1 MSDILKLEGDR
12 AVIDCSLL
20 GMELGSPEFVSHH
33 LKLLSALGK
42 KPKTIRYEEE
52 IVINLDEDKTQI
64 LNEYIDLLRQFE
76 GIMIK
81 PDIYGDVND
90 DNYSKRKQLLRKVY
104 SYLTTDPLHA
114 NELLEGFNEPTP
126 EKNAYIEGW
135 QVFKAWVNGITRA
148 IKKTRFFQLCKTH
161 GGIQSAF
168 GELIGMK
175 GAEYFSTSMLFLPK
189 DAIKL
194 EEEYVLEYGIVVNF
208 YEIPDKDMII
218 YVQRNKTLENL
229 DPKLKEMLRE
239 TIIKG
244 IKDKSV
250 QSGDIR
256 TVFDEVWRELKIQ
269 FLDTA
274 TLRGI
279 TITNLE
285 AEIMAREAVSWLAGM
300 GSPIENM
307 TLDEYITDAYIDAQ
321 NAPIYI
327 DHSKYGIIH
336 TLWRYNE
343 DMIETMFAN
352 AIYLSGQERKFDESN
367 PVVDV
372 VVKRINMRCHLQ
384 RPPATFNE
392 LQAALRIMRTKP
404 FTYPLYLKYKS
415 MSPFFS
421 GYDALLVWLGTSEAV
436 LGVKGVGK
444 TAFTSAKISAIGQKK
459 RILPIQDIEEMPISA
474 YRKLGFHVGTLRVQS
489 SETEGISQTGVRGAE
504 LDLVTIANASLRMG
518 EACLIINEIRS
529 RVAIQGV
536 INILNTQPGVFILYN
551 LHAESLQDVQD
562 RLELVFGIPSASMYS
577 TDRYSFLVKL
587 RFGRKERTYRVLG
600 SQFESDFAQK
610 KFVKVFEMNRGVD
623 IDTTKYLCSFLDT
636 PEASMNSFENL
647 NFEGLREKIK
657 FRFVPP
663 LLDKYSKQ
671 NGINAKDYIMEAF
684 FRGKVYDDI
693 RRTAEQRN
701 DPLLMEIEFV
711 MKCNSL
717 SSRLVKENEK
727 GVVDYAKVAKQWKKE
742 FEKLVEKE
750 IKEHTS

>member
-1 MSDILKLEGDR
+1 
-12 AVIDCSLL
+12 
-20 GMELGSPEFVSHH
+20 
-33 LKLLSALGK
+33 
-42 KPKTIRYEEE
+42 
-52 IVINLDEDKTQI
+52 
-64 LNEYIDLLRQFE
+64 
-76 GIMIK
+76 
-81 PDIYGDVND
+81 
-90 DNYSKRKQLLRKVY
+90 
-104 SYLTTDPLHA
+104 
-114 NELLEGFNEPTP
+114 
-126 EKNAYIEGW
+126 
-135 QVFKAWVNGITRA
+135 
-148 IKKTRFFQLCKTH
+148 
-161 GGIQSAF
+161 
-168 GELIGMK
+168 
-175 GAEYFSTSMLFLPK
+175 
-189 DAIKL
+189 
-194 EEEYVLEYGIVVNF
+194 
-208 YEIPDKDMII
+208 
-218 YVQRNKTLENL
+218 
-229 DPKLKEMLRE
+229 
-239 TIIKG
+239 
-244 IKDKSV
+244 
-250 QSGDIR
+250 
-256 TVFDEVWRELKIQ
+256 
-269 FLDTA
+269 
-274 TLRGI
+274 
-279 TITNLE
+279 
-285 AEIMAREAVSWLAGM
+285 
-300 GSPIENM
+300 
-307 TLDEYITDAYIDAQ
+307 
-321 NAPIYI
+321 
-327 DHSKYGIIH
+327 
-336 TLWRYNE
+336 
-343 DMIETMFAN
+343 MFAN